1 GLSNSAPRS
10 RYEGDSSAAW
20 WAGRAFPCDR
30 QLGISRNA
38 PAFESGRW
46 GTEGS
51 NPFRSTGESVN
62 SGHDHVASCH
72 SNRMILNED
81 AMAVGIP
88 MHAAV
93 APGFLTE
100 GIAG

>member
-1 GLSNSAPRS
+1 
-10 RYEGDSSAAW
+10 
-20 WAGRAFPCDR
+20 
-30 QLGISRNA
+30 
-38 PAFESGRW
+38 
-46 GTEGS
+46 
-51 NPFRSTGESVN
+51 VN

-93 APGFLTE
+93 AHRFLTE

>member
-1 GLSNSAPRS
+1 MVGREGLSLR
-10 RYEGDSSAAW
+10 SSA
-20 WAGRAFPCDR
+20 RH
-30 QLGISRNA
+30 
-38 PAFESGRW
+38 FEKRPGLRKRPL

-93 APGFLTE
+93 AHRFLTE